1 MSSRR
6 RRAWLTST
14 VLSGVGRLSIPLAA
28 SLATSVAGGLPAHAN
43 PVGGQVVRGQA
54 SISHAGDTVT
64 VDQSSR
70 KAVIDWRRFDI
81 APGERTVFNQPG
93 ADAIV
98 LNRVTGHDPSR
109 IHGAIQAVGH
119 VWLVNPN
126 GVAFGPNAVVDV
138 NGLLATTADIA
149 NDAFMAGR
157 FDFATPSPVA
167 GASVVNQGRISVGE
181 KGLAALVA
189 PRVRNDG
196 AIVGQYAQVVLAG
209 AETFA
214 IDFAGDGLLNFA
226 AGQPVSPSGDQP
238 LVANAGRI
246 DAPGGAVLL
255 SAHAADAVVDNVITM
270 DGVIEARTAHLSGST
285 VVLSGGDHGGVAITG
300 RIDASGLETGR
311 TGGRVEITGET
322 VVLDG
327 GALVD
332 ASGAAGGGTVLVGG
346 DFEGGGTLARA
357 TTTLVDD
364 ATIRAD
370 ATRAG
375 DGGRV
380 ILWSDDHTGF
390 AGLISARGGPGGGDG
405 GFAEVSGKQT
415 LSYRGFTDLRAPAGA
430 TGDLLL
436 DPGDIIIDD
445 AGSDPIP
452 GGPVGGS
459 DPDVTIASATIEAQ
473 LVGANVTLQ
482 AANDILVQSDV
493 DTTGLTAPT
502 GSLTLDAGNA
512 ISVDAAIAL
521 QNQTLTLD
529 ADNGITVNAAIT
541 TGGAAALN
549 ANADATGGGTL
560 AINQAVGAGGAL
572 TLSGADATIAAGL
585 TLTGA
590 GVTLTGAT
598 TAAGAL
604 TIDATG
610 GTATI
615 NSALTATA
623 GGADVI
629 IRADDLAL
637 NAALNNGT
645 NTTTIERPAAGDLRI
660 GGGAAAGLTLD
671 TTELGRIGTGR
682 LVFGNATV
690 GTIFVG
696 GLSTTIPTVELVA
709 TTDIDVDATS
719 SFQALVVRRADA
731 GNILLG
737 GSGGFSLPT
746 ADLVPLSI
754 TDLTVVTTDGSI
766 IAQTLTIMRPVT
778 LDASANGGQVSFTGS
793 TQTFGSLDVV
803 AGTVQVG
810 TNLNTVTGDL
820 IIESSAGTT
829 ITAGP
834 LTSAG
839 TLVFEGAGVVSSG
852 ALTLS
857 STGIMQFD
865 AVLSTGGAALDII
878 AADLAINGGGGL
890 NAGAGR
896 VTITPGSG
904 GVGLG
909 GGAGA
914 LRLADAEIDRITA
927 GVLDINTAGG
937 GGIAVDGVSTGLTLE
952 LTAAAGTSFS
962 GAASSFSGLDL
973 TGAGNTSFAVDVS
986 ANGDLVLGSS
996 VTASANVTLAADADD
1011 NGVGDLTVP
1020 AGGTLNAGGNALTLQ
1035 AADVGLGAGASV
1047 TAGSVT
1053 LSATNGRDVA
1063 LNTAGGAFDADLG
1076 QFTTA
1081 SVTATTGGAG
1091 AITLGAVSDAGLDLD
1106 VQAGGS
1112 ISLTG
1117 DVTVNSFAATA
1128 PSGIALAAGLTV
1140 SAADGIALNDD
1151 AVAAGGLTLSAD
1163 TDADGGTLTLG
1174 GGLTATGGD
1183 VTITASGLTL
1193 TGPIDN
1199 GTNTLTIR
1207 PSQAGLTMGLGG
1219 AGTLALSAAEV
1230 GNITAGTLVFG
1241 DATAGTLTVGALATA
1256 QTDQIGTVRPI
1267 TGADIVFGGNATFQ
1281 TLDAQAETG
1290 IAVTGDLTTVAGD
1303 LALLSDVSGLG
1314 GGNLT
1319 LGNAT
1324 LTARADGTTVDLDA
1338 GSGTLSGGTVSL
1350 RAGGDLRLGQ
1360 SLTVTG
1366 GLTLVADFEPSGN
1379 GNGTGS
1385 VIVDPGVTI
1394 AAGAGPVAI
1403 TAADLTIDATASVTA
1418 GSVSLV
1424 ASNDRS
1430 LALNATGSEF
1440 DADLGRFTTSSVTAT
1455 TTGTGSIT
1463 LGTVSEAGLD
1473 LDVQAANTVTVNG
1486 DITAASFT
1494 ATAPAGIALAAG
1506 VTVAAADGI
1515 ALNDDA
1521 VAAGGL
1527 TLSADTDA
1535 DGGTL
1540 TLGGGLT
1547 ATGGDVTITA
1557 SGLTLTGPIDN
1568 GTNTLTIRPSQAGL
1582 TMGLGGAGTL
1592 ALSAADLDG
1601 ITAGTLVFGGTGAG
1615 TLTVGALATAQTDQ
1629 IGTVRLI
1636 TGADITL
1643 GGDATFQSLDAQA
1656 ETGMAVTGDLTTLA
1670 GDLTLVSDASGV
1682 GGGDLSLGN
1691 VILTAQADG
1700 TTVGLDAGSG
1710 TLSGGA
1716 VTLRAGGDLA
1726 LSQSLTVTGGLTLV
1740 ADFEVAGNG
1749 NGTGTLTLG
1758 PGVTVAAG
1766 ANPITITAADLV
1778 VDPTATLSAG
1788 SITLQASDDR
1798 SVGLNG
1804 TGVGFDLSAA
1814 EAARLTS
1821 ASLSVVTTGAGGI
1834 SAVGL
1839 NEAGR
1844 TVSLQAGGAI
1854 DLSGATV
1861 AGTLQATAGGMLTV
1875 GGTVDTTLGDLTLSS
1890 GSGLAIAPSAL
1901 TSAGAL
1907 TLSGTGDFT
1916 ADGLTLTANSG
1927 VTLDASGTVA
1937 TSLGVIADADSVGGG
1952 AFVVTAGS
1960 TVAVDGPVDIS
1971 ATAITIDGTLTSTG
1985 RLGLTVP
1992 DGLPLG
1998 LGAVTGGLD
2007 LTNADLL
2014 NLVAQTLGLSTS
2026 GAGGDVVVAGLDID
2040 GAGGIDQLTI
2050 DASGTVAFTT
2060 APSDVNALVVTAAG
2074 GITVDQDVT
2083 AAVGD
2088 LRLASQA
2095 GIATAAGV
2103 TLDAGGALVLS
2114 PTGSAVS
2121 AAGALTLRAGAG
2133 ITLDTGLTGA
2143 GALTVDADT
2152 DDDGTGLLTAGGTVQ
2167 TSAGAIALRAADAAL
2182 TGGLVSPVGLTLT
2195 ASAGTD
2201 LAFGAATTSTL
2212 VVDGTELAG
2221 ISAPLVTLVT
2231 EGGGDITL
2239 NGLTLANTAGIG
2251 DLVAQAGGS
2260 LRIGT
2265 ADVAFD
2271 GDLDGTALTGVVI
2284 DGDVTVSDGDLALV
2298 AVGGDLSAATGVV
2311 ATAGGGVTRLGAQA
2325 GAMALG
2331 DGVTLGGTGTLLLT
2345 AGTGISGAGGLTL
2358 NAADGFELTAPLTAG
2373 GAVTINADAD
2383 GDGSGALTLTGAL
2396 AAGGDIDLLGSVID
2410 VGATIDNAGAT
2421 LRLRSAMAGASL
2433 GLAGAAG
2440 DFTVGGDALGR
2451 ITTGTLVLGD
2461 AAGGAI
2467 AVGALDAGMMS
2478 GIGGLELVGAGGATF
2493 DGPLDGGFDLAIDVG
2508 GDVTF
2513 ARDVGRRQ
2521 RLGDVTFRNAGDVA
2535 IDGFFIAGALEITVA
2550 GDFTNTNQTRQADVS
2565 LGLDVASL
2573 LILNANSFQGFGAV
2587 AGITGQQA
2595 AVVADAR
2602 PRSNSYV
2609 LNGCIIGSLTN
2620 CFNFGVDL
2628 PSTTLRFDFDKSR
2641 LFVAV
2646 QGDRELDEDSLFSNV
2661 GNEELW

>member
-1 MSSRR
+1 MSPQR

-14 VLSGVGRLSIPLAA
+14 ILSGAGRLSIPLAA
-28 SLATSVAGGLPAHAN
+28 SLATSLATSLAGGLPAHAN
-43 PVGGQVVRGQA
+43 PVDGQVVRGQA
-54 SISHAGDTVT
+54 SISQAGDTVT

-70 KAVIDWRRFDI
+70 KAVIDWRGFDI

-109 IHGAIQAVGH
+109 IHGSIQAVGH

-149 NDAFMAGR
+149 NDDFMAGR
-157 FDFATPSPVA
+157 FDFATASPVA
-167 GASVVNQGRISVGE
+167 GASVVNQGSISVGE

-189 PRVRNDG
+189 PSVRNDG

-226 AGQPVSPSGDQP
+226 AGQPVSPSGEAP
-238 LVANAGRI
+238 LVANSGRI

-270 DGVIEARTAHLSGST
+270 DGVIQARTAHLSGST
-285 VVLSGGDHGGVAITG
+285 VVLAGGDQGTVTVTG
-300 RIDASGLETGR
+300 RIDASGPQAGR

-332 ASGAAGGGTVLVGG
+332 VSGAAGGGTVLVGG
-346 DFEGGGTLARA
+346 DFAGGGTLARA

-370 ATRAG
+370 ATEAG

-380 ILWSDDHTGF
+380 ILWADDHTGF
-390 AGLISARGGPGGGDG
+390 AGLISARGGSGGGDG

-415 LSYRGFTDLRAPAGA
+415 LSYQGFTDLRAPAGA

-452 GGPVGGS
+452 GAPVGGS
-459 DPDVTIASATIEAQ
+459 DPNVTIASATIEAQ

-482 AANDILVQSDV
+482 AANDILVQSDI
-493 DTTGLTAPT
+493 DTTGLTSPT

-529 ADNGITVNAAIT
+529 ADNGITVNAAIS

-560 AINQAVGAGGAL
+560 AINQAVSAGGAL
-572 TLSGADATIAAGL
+572 TLSGADGTIAAGL

-623 GGADVI
+623 GGGDVT
-629 IRADDLAL
+629 IRADNLAL

-645 NTTTIERPAAGDLRI
+645 NTTTIERPAGGDLRI
-660 GGGAAAGLTLD
+660 GSGAAAALTLD
-671 TTELGRIGTGR
+671 GTELGRITTDR
-682 LVFGNATV
+682 LVLGNATV

-696 GLSTTIPTVELVA
+696 ALSTSIPTVELVA
-709 TTDIDVDATS
+709 TTDINVDATS
-719 SFQALVVRRADA
+719 SFQSLVVRRADA

-737 GSGGFSLPT
+737 GAGGFSLPT
-746 ADLVPLSI
+746 GDLVPLSI
-754 TDLTVVTTDGSI
+754 TDLTVITTDGSI
-766 IAQTLTIMRPVT
+766 TAQTLTIMRPVT
-778 LDASANGGQVSFTGS
+778 LDASANGGQVIFTGS
-793 TQTFGSLDVV
+793 AQTFASLDVT

-810 TNLNTVTGDL
+810 TNLTTTTSDL

-829 ITAGP
+829 ITAGT

-839 TLVFEGAGVVSSG
+839 TLLFEGAGAVSSG

-857 STGIMQFD
+857 STGTMQFD
-865 AVLSTGGAALDII
+865 AVLSTGGATLDIT
-878 AADLAINGGGGL
+878 AADLAINAGGGL

-914 LRLADAEIDRITA
+914 LSLADAEIDRITA

-937 GGIAVDGVSTGLTLE
+937 GGIAVDGVTTGLTLE
-952 LTAAAGTSFS
+952 LTAASGTSFS
-962 GAASSFSGLDL
+962 GAASSFGALDL
-973 TGAGNTSFAVDVS
+973 TAAGTTSFAVDVS
-986 ANGDLVLGSS
+986 TNGDLVLGST
-996 VTASANVTLAADADD
+996 VTASADVTLAADADD
-1011 NGVGDLTVP
+1011 NGVGDLTLP
-1020 AGGTLNAGGNALTLQ
+1020 AGGTLNAGGNALTLR
-1035 AADVGLGAGASV
+1035 AADLGLGAGATV

-1063 LNTAGGAFDADLG
+1063 LNTAGSAFDADLG
-1076 QFTTA
+1076 QFTTS

-1091 AITLGAVSDAGLDLD
+1091 DITLGAVSDAGLDLD

-1112 ISLTG
+1112 VSLTA

-1140 SAADGIALNDD
+1140 SAADGIALNS
-1151 AVAAGGLTLSAD
+1151 AATAAGGLTLTAD
-1163 TDADGGTLTLG
+1163 TDADGGAVTLA
-1174 GGLTATGGD
+1174 GGLAATAGD
-1183 VTITASGLTL
+1183 VLIVASDLTVGGLV
-1193 TGPIDN
+1193 DN
-1199 GTNTLTIR
+1199 GANMLTIR
-1207 PSQAGLTMGLGG
+1207 PSQAGLSMGL
-1219 AGTLALSAAEV
+1219 AGTGALAVSAAEL
-1230 GNITAGTLVFG
+1230 GNIATGTLVFG
-1241 DATAGTLTVGALATA
+1241 DTTAGTLTVGALAAA
-1256 QTDQIGTVRPI
+1256 QTDQIGTVRLI

-1281 TLDAQAETG
+1281 ILDAQAETG

-1303 LALLSDVSGLG
+1303 LALLSDVSGFG
-1314 GGNLT
+1314 GGDLT

-1324 LTARADGTTVDLDA
+1324 LTAEADGTTVDLDA
-1338 GSGTLSGGTVSL
+1338 GSGSLSGGTVSL
-1350 RAGGDLRLGQ
+1350 RAGGDLRLDQ

-1366 GLTLVADFEPSGN
+1366 GLTLVADFQLSGN

-1385 VIVDPGVTI
+1385 VIIDPGVTI

-1403 TAADLTIDATASVTA
+1403 TAADLLLDTTAAITG
-1418 GSVSLV
+1418 GSISLQ

-1430 LALNATGSEF
+1430 VGVN
-1440 DADLGRFTTSSVTAT
+1440 
-1455 TTGTGSIT
+1455 TTG
-1463 LGTVSEAGLD
+1463 L
-1473 LDVQAANTVTVNG
+1473 
-1486 DITAASFT
+1486 
-1494 ATAPAGIALAAG
+1494 
-1506 VTVAAADGI
+1506 
-1515 ALNDDA
+1515 
-1521 VAAGGL
+1521 
-1527 TLSADTDA
+1527 
-1535 DGGTL
+1535 
-1540 TLGGGLT
+1540 
-1547 ATGGDVTITA
+1547 
-1557 SGLTLTGPIDN
+1557 
-1568 GTNTLTIRPSQAGL
+1568 
-1582 TMGLGGAGTL
+1582 
-1592 ALSAADLDG
+1592 
-1601 ITAGTLVFGGTGAG
+1601 
-1615 TLTVGALATAQTDQ
+1615 
-1629 IGTVRLI
+1629 
-1636 TGADITL
+1636 
-1643 GGDATFQSLDAQA
+1643 
-1656 ETGMAVTGDLTTLA
+1656 
-1670 GDLTLVSDASGV
+1670 
-1682 GGGDLSLGN
+1682 
-1691 VILTAQADG
+1691 
-1700 TTVGLDAGSG
+1700 
-1710 TLSGGA
+1710 
-1716 VTLRAGGDLA
+1716 
-1726 LSQSLTVTGGLTLV
+1726 
-1740 ADFEVAGNG
+1740 
-1749 NGTGTLTLG
+1749 
-1758 PGVTVAAG
+1758 
-1766 ANPITITAADLV
+1766 
-1778 VDPTATLSAG
+1778 
-1788 SITLQASDDR
+1788 
-1798 SVGLNG
+1798 
-1804 TGVGFDLSAA
+1804 GFDVSAA

-1821 ASLSVVTTGAGGI
+1821 ASLTVTTTGAGGI
-1834 SAVGL
+1834 TAVAI
-1839 NEAGR
+1839 NEPGR
-1844 TVSLQAGGAI
+1844 TVSLQAGGDI
-1854 DLSGATV
+1854 DLSGATSADAFQAV
-1861 AGTLQATAGGMLTV
+1861 AGGALAIGGA
-1875 GGTVDTTLGDLTLSS
+1875 VDTTVGDLTLSS
-1890 GSGLAIAPSAL
+1890 ATGMTIVPSAL
-1901 TSAGAL
+1901 TSAGGL
-1907 TLSGTGDFT
+1907 TLSGAGSFT

-1927 VTLDASGTVA
+1927 VTFDASGTIA
-1937 TSLGVIADADSVGGG
+1937 TSLDVIADADSVGGG
-1952 AFVVTAGS
+1952 AFLVTAGS
-1960 TVAVDGPVDIS
+1960 TVSVDGPVNLS
-1971 ATAITIDGTLTSTG
+1971 AAAITIDGTLTSTG
-1985 RLGLTVP
+1985 GLGLTAP
-1992 DGLPLG
+1992 AGQPLG

-2007 LTNADLL
+2007 LTSADLL
-2014 NLVAQTLGLSTS
+2014 NLAVDSLTLSTS

-2040 GAGGIDQLTI
+2040 GAEGINLLTI

-2060 APSDVNALVVTAAG
+2060 APSDVNALTVTAAG
-2074 GITVDQDVT
+2074 AITVDQDVT

-2143 GALTVDADT
+2143 GALAIDADT
-2152 DDDGTGLLTAGGTVQ
+2152 DDDGAGTLTAGGTVQ

-2182 TGGLVSPVGLTLT
+2182 TGGLISPVGITLT

-2212 VVDGTELAG
+2212 IIDGAELAG
-2221 ISAPLVTLVT
+2221 LSAPLVTLVT

-2239 NGLTLANTAGIG
+2239 NALALVNTAGIG
-2251 DLVAQAGGS
+2251 DLVVQAGGS
-2260 LRIGT
+2260 LRIGAAGVT
-2265 ADVAFD
+2265 FD
-2271 GDLDGTALTGVVI
+2271 GDLDGTALTGVAI
-2284 DGDVTVSDGDLALV
+2284 DGDVTVSGGDLALV
-2298 AVGGDLSAATGVV
+2298 ALGGDLSAATGVV

-2331 DGVTLGGTGTLLLT
+2331 DGVTLGGAGTLLLT
-2345 AGTGISGAGGLTL
+2345 AGAGISGAGGLTL
-2358 NAADGFELTAPLTAG
+2358 NAADGFDLTAPLDAV

-2410 VGATIDNAGAT
+2410 VGATIDNGGAT
-2421 LRLRSAMAGASL
+2421 LRLRSAVAGASL
-2433 GLAGAAG
+2433 GLAGGAG
-2440 DFTVGGDALGR
+2440 AFTVGSDALGR

-2461 AAGGAI
+2461 AAAGAI

-2478 GIGGLELVGAGGATF
+2478 GIGGLELVGAGGLTF
-2493 DGPLDGGFDLAIDVG
+2493 DGPIDGGFDLAIDVG

-2513 ARDVGRRQ
+2513 AQDVGSQQ
-2521 RLGDVTFRNAGDVA
+2521 RLGDVTFRNAGNVT

-2550 GDFTNTNQTRQADVS
+2550 GDFTNTNQTLQADLA
-2565 LGLDVASL
+2565 LGLDVNSL
-2573 LILNANSFQGFGAV
+2573 LILNANSFEGFGAV

-2595 AVVADAR
+2595 AVVADAQ

-2620 CFNFGVDL
+2620 CFNFGVEL

>member
-14 VLSGVGRLSIPLAA
+14 VLSGAGRLCIPLAA

-214 IDFAGDGLLNFA
+214 IDLAGDGLLNFA

-270 DGVIEARTAHLSGST
+270 DGVIEARTAHLSGGT

-300 RIDASGLETGR
+300 RIEASGLEAGR

-512 ISVDAAIAL
+512 ILVDAAIAL

-560 AINQAVGAGGAL
+560 AINQAVSAGGAL

-645 NTTTIERPAAGDLRI
+645 NTTTIERPAGGDLRI
-660 GGGAAAGLTLD
+660 GSGAAAALTLD
-671 TTELGRIGTGR
+671 ATELGRITADR
-682 LVFGNATV
+682 LVLGNATV

-839 TLVFEGAGVVSSG
+839 TLVFEGAGAVSSG

-857 STGIMQFD
+857 STGITQFD

-937 GGIAVDGVSTGLTLE
+937 GIAVDGVSTGLTLE

-962 GAASSFSGLDL
+962 GAASSFGGLDL

-986 ANGDLVLGSS
+986 ANGDLLLGSS

-1035 AADVGLGAGASV
+1035 AADVGLGAGVSV
-1047 TAGSVT
+1047 IAGSVT

-1140 SAADGIALNDD
+1140 SAADGIALNS
-1151 AVAAGGLTLSAD
+1151 AATAAGSLTLTAD
-1163 TDADGGTLTLG
+1163 TDADGGALTLA
-1174 GGLTATGGD
+1174 GGLAATAGD
-1183 VTITASGLTL
+1183 VLIVASDLTVGGL
-1193 TGPIDN
+1193 IDN
-1199 GTNTLTIR
+1199 GANTLTIR
-1207 PSQAGLTMGLGG
+1207 PSQAGLSMGLGG
-1219 AGTLALSAAEV
+1219 AGALALSAADLD
-1230 GNITAGTLVFG
+1230 GITAGTLVFG
-1241 DATAGTLTVGALATA
+1241 GTGAGTLTVGALATA

-1338 GSGTLSGGTVSL
+1338 GSGSLSGGTVSL

-1403 TAADLTIDATASVTA
+1403 TAADLAIDATASVTA

-1440 DADLGRFTTSSVTAT
+1440 DADLGRFTASSVTAT

-1473 LDVQAANTVTVNG
+1473 LDVQAASTVTVNG

-1568 GTNTLTIRPSQAGL
+1568 GTNTLTILPSQAGL
-1582 TMGLGGAGTL
+1582 TMGLGGAGAL
-1592 ALSAADLDG
+1592 ALSAAEVG
-1601 ITAGTLVFGGTGAG
+1601 NITAGTLVFGGTGAG

-1629 IGTVRLI
+1629 IGTVRLVS
-1636 TGADITL
+1636 GADITL

-1740 ADFEVAGNG
+1740 ADFEAAGNG

-1766 ANPITITAADLV
+1766 ANPIAITAADLV
-1778 VDPTATLSAG
+1778 VDPTAALSAG

-1804 TGVGFDLSAA
+1804 MGVGFDLSAA

-1839 NEAGR
+1839 NGAGR

-1854 DLSGATV
+1854 GLSGATV

-1875 GGTVDTTLGDLTLSS
+1875 GGTVDTTLGDLMLSS
-1890 GSGLAIAPSAL
+1890 GSGLAIVPSAL

-1985 RLGLTVP
+1985 VLGLTVP
-1992 DGLPLG
+1992 AGLPLG

-2014 NLVAQTLGLSTS
+2014 NLVAETLSLSTS

-2040 GAGGIDQLTI
+2040 AAGGIGQLTI

-2074 GITVDQDVT
+2074 GIAVDQDVT

-2095 GIATAAGV
+2095 GIAAAAGV

-2143 GALTVDADT
+2143 GALTIDADT

-2182 TGGLVSPVGLTLT
+2182 TGGLVSPAGLTLT

-2212 VVDGTELAG
+2212 VIDGTELAG

-2239 NGLTLANTAGIG
+2239 SGLTLANTAGIG

-2260 LRIGT
+2260 LHIG
-2265 ADVAFD
+2265 AAGVAFD

-2421 LRLRSAMAGASL
+2421 LRLRSAVAGASL
-2433 GLAGAAG
+2433 GLAGTAG
-2440 DFTVGGDALGR
+2440 DVTVGGDALGR

-2513 ARDVGRRQ
+2513 ARDAGRQQ